1 MSAHV
6 EAKRAWH
13 FAGKRVQ
20 KNLHGAHAAN
30 VASAVAKMSAEKLKQ
45 EKSLLQVVE
54 NKGKE
59 RRGRMQSEMELY
71 ASKWLRNTQARKNA
85 GLETVTEEE
94 IAKFRE
100 LQQKYTQNLVKLA
113 LKGMSG
119 HSEIEIRKLFDAVD
133 SDGNGVLSAKEV
145 ARCGRPHLMRSTAC
159 FALSTPLPSER

>member
-59 RRGRMQSEMELY
+59 RRGRMQSEM
-71 ASKWLRNTQARKNA
+71 
-85 GLETVTEEE
+85 V
-94 IAKFRE
+94 
-100 LQQKYTQNLVKLA
+100 
-113 LKGMSG
+113 
-119 HSEIEIRKLFDAVD
+119 
-133 SDGNGVLSAKEV
+133 
-145 ARCGRPHLMRSTAC
+145 PHLPLFVEHTRAHLVSYDISPTGAINAIFKDNRTVC
-159 FALSTPLPSER
+159 AAINERERAARALLSIAPPP